1 MCLRTPAENGAA
13 NTVSPYRIATCTQ
26 IYRFYC
32 TFRKQDEAAND
43 FGGLFVLALKR
54 ANKKRKGDDVNGGQ
68 TRINQIGSY

>member
-43 FGGLFVLALKR
+43 FGGLFVLAYVLKR
-54 ANKKRKGDDVNGGQ
+54 VSR
-68 TRINQIGSY
+68 